1 VSYNL
6 VTKKR
11 VFGVAIN
18 FSRDMLCESQNNKKR
33 RKKMADAKKFSEMMQ
48 KTWPYPFV
56 LRKDVES
63 ASGGAFG
70 ADYLRT
76 LDHRGQGPKG
86 RFRIGNCVAYPK
98 DEFYAWFAEKMS

>member
-1 VSYNL
+1 
-6 VTKKR
+6 
-11 VFGVAIN
+11 
-18 FSRDMLCESQNNKKR
+18 MLCESQNNQKR
-33 RKKMADAKKFSEMMQ
+33 RKMADAKKFSDMMSR
-48 KTWPYPFV
+48 TWPFPFV
-56 LRKDVES
+56 LRKNVES

-76 LDHRGQGPKG
+76 LDHRGQGPQG

>member
-1 VSYNL
+1 VFLPLQFFIPGICFANHKT
-6 VTKKR
+6 TKR
-11 VFGVAIN
+11 G
-18 FSRDMLCESQNNKKR
+18 E
-33 RKKMADAKKFSEMMQ
+33 KMADAKKFSEMMSR
-48 KTWPYPFV
+48 TWPYPFV

-98 DEFYAWFAEKMS
+98 DAFYAWFAEKMS

>member
-1 VSYNL
+1 
-6 VTKKR
+6 VTGKR
-11 VFGVAIN
+11 VFGVAI
-18 FSRDMLCESQNNKKR
+18 FYSRDMLCESQNNKKR
-33 RKKMADAKKFSEMMQ
+33 RKHMADAKKFSEMMQ
-48 KTWPYPFV
+48 KTWPFPFV
-56 LRKDVES
+56 LRKNVES